1 MKRMMTVMK
10 NMMILLCAI
19 VALTTHAFADTP
31 SLPPKSYVTWSPNKT
46 YTAKVS
52 LEKNNIAFY
61 EGDHKK
67 WDFPSYHRFLV
78 LTDLDEYIVI
88 PYWGVNLIETNY
100 KKEQP
105 MVSVIYK
112 GKLKF
117 EVHLDDIIFDF
128 NRLQRTASHYHWGFF
143 NGFIDERHFSME
155 TVENNKII
163 VDVVDG
169 SITVT
174 PLAVDET
181 KP

>member
-1 MKRMMTVMK
+1 MK

-19 VALTTHAFADTP
+19 VALTTQAFADTP

-46 YTAKVS
+46 YTATVS
-52 LEKNNIAFY
+52 AEKYNISFY

-67 WDFPSYHRFLV
+67 WDWPFYNSFV
-78 LTDLDEYIVI
+78 CLTDLDEYIVL
-88 PYWGVNLIETNY
+88 PLSEGNLIGADYAKTRP
-100 KKEQP
+100 P
-105 MVSVIYK
+105 MVAVIYK

-117 EVHLDDIIFDF
+117 QVYLDDIILDF